1 MIELPDHEPRTVALF
16 AHCFTCGKDIVA
28 ASRISRDL
36 VQRGFAVMRFD
47 FTGLGSSEGDFA
59 NTNFTSN
66 IEDLLQAA
74 DYLRTHYQAP
84 QLLIGHS
91 LGGTAVLNAAAKIP
105 ESRGV
110 VTIGSPADAQHVS
123 QQFADSLKEIESEG
137 EAEVQLAGR
146 PFRIRKQFVDDLRN
160 TSVESIQGLGKAFLI
175 MHAPQDN
182 VVSIREAERIYQAA
196 THPKSFVSLDDADHL
211 LSRKHDAEYVA
222 DLISSWAS
230 RFLEETGTTNNPTTT
245 TLPDTAVTGE
255 YPGNLLASELDHKF
269 TIKLKSDRHEWLA
282 DEPTA
287 VGGAD
292 KGPDPYDLLLASV
305 SACTAMTLRMYAGRK
320 GWPVEEINV
329 SANHSRQH
337 IADCE
342 DCEGSPKR
350 IEKITRHIAIK
361 GDLSLEQ
368 RERLMEI
375 ADKCPVHKT
384 LTGEFEI
391 DSEEIPFS

>member
-1 MIELPDHEPRTVALF
+1 M
-16 AHCFTCGKDIVA
+16 A

-182 VVSIREAERIYQAA
+182 VVS
-196 THPKSFVSLDDADHL
+196 
-211 LSRKHDAEYVA
+211 
-222 DLISSWAS
+222 
-230 RFLEETGTTNNPTTT
+230 
-245 TLPDTAVTGE
+245 
-255 YPGNLLASELDHKF
+255 
-269 TIKLKSDRHEWLA
+269 
-282 DEPTA
+282 
-287 VGGAD
+287 
-292 KGPDPYDLLLASV
+292 
-305 SACTAMTLRMYAGRK
+305 
-320 GWPVEEINV
+320 
-329 SANHSRQH
+329 
-337 IADCE
+337 
-342 DCEGSPKR
+342 
-350 IEKITRHIAIK
+350 
-361 GDLSLEQ
+361 LSL
-368 RERLMEI
+368 I
-375 ADKCPVHKT
+375 H
-384 LTGEFEI
+384 I
-391 DSEEIPFS
+391 